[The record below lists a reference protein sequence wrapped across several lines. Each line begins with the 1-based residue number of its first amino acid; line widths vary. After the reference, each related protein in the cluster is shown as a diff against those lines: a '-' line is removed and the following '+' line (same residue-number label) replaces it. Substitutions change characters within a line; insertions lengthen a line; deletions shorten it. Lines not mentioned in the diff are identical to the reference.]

1 MPIPV
6 QMAVRAVGDQ
16 IHTVQVV
23 TLRQCLDFHQ
33 LATAR
38 ARDVPYIPATTFCGC
53 SFLSEGDDRILWLD
67 ILTDDECRILKWH
80 PARKLGGVIHCF
92 YGSREIAEQYLK
104 LGYHFGIV

>member
-1 MPIPV
+1 
-6 QMAVRAVGDQ
+6 MAVWAVGDQ

-67 ILTDDECRILKWH
+67 ILTDDECRICFVDILQ
-80 PARKLGGVIHCF
+80 AGV
-92 YGSREIAEQYLK
+92 EIKQKVVFLNVSTWVS
-104 LGYHFGIV
+104 GFIFF